1 MQQFLFERLS
11 VLPRNLD
18 GVAEPFDQV
27 AAIVAQI
34 QRIASTARSVG
45 DSVGVVPWGMRAVPT
60 IGASATLQIEAYAK
74 TLGDAIA
81 RYEPR
86 IKSVRVSVE
95 RNEDPLSPYGLL
107 VSAVFPDE
115 NQPRNVRVAA
125 PF

>member
-1 MQQFLFERLS
+1 MQFLFERLS

-18 GVAEPFDQV
+18 GRSEPFDQV
-27 AAIVAQI
+27 AAVIAQI

-45 DSVGVVPWGMRAVPT
+45 DSVAVVPWGMRSVPT
-60 IGASATLQIEAYAK
+60 MGASATLQIEAYAK

-86 IKSVRVSVE
+86 LKSVQVSVE
-95 RNEDPLSPYGLL
+95 RNDDPLSPYGLL
-107 VSAVFPDE
+107 VSAIFPDE
-115 NQPRNVRVAA
+115 DQPRNVRVAA

>member
-1 MQQFLFERLS
+1 MQFLFERLS

-18 GVAEPFDQV
+18 GRSEPFDQV
-27 AAIVAQI
+27 AAVIAQI

-45 DSVGVVPWGMRAVPT
+45 DSVAVVPWGMRSVPT
-60 IGASATLQIEAYAK
+60 MGASATLQIEAFAK

-86 IKSVRVSVE
+86 LKSVQVSVE
-95 RNEDPLSPYGLL
+95 RHDDPLSPYGLL
-107 VSAVFPDE
+107 VSAIFPDE
-115 NQPRNVRVAA
+115 DQPRNVRVAA

>member
-1 MQQFLFERLS
+1 MQYLFERLS

-18 GVAEPFDQV
+18 GKVEPFDQA

-34 QRIASTARSVG
+34 QRIASTSRCVG
-45 DSVGVVPWGMRAVPT
+45 DAVGVVPWGMRAVPT
-60 IGASATLQIEAYAK
+60 IGANATLQIEAYAK
-74 TLGDAIA
+74 TLSDAIA

-86 IKSVRVSVE
+86 VKSVCVSIE
-95 RNEDPLSPYGLL
+95 RNDDPLSPYGLM
-107 VSAVFPDE
+107 VSAIFPDE

>member
-1 MQQFLFERLS
+1 MQFLFERLS
-11 VLPRNLD
+11 AFPRNLD
-18 GVAEPFDQV
+18 GKAEPFDQA

-45 DSVGVVPWGMRAVPT
+45 DSAGVVPWGMRAVPT
-60 IGASATLQIEAYAK
+60 MGASATLQFEAYAR
-74 TLGDAIA
+74 TLGEAIA

-86 IKSVRVSVE
+86 IRSVRVSVE

-107 VSAVFPDE
+107 VSAMFPDE

>member
-1 MQQFLFERLS
+1 MQFLFERLS
-11 VLPRNLD
+11 VLPRSLD
-18 GVAEPFDQV
+18 GKAEPFDEIS
-27 AAIVAQI
+27 AAIAQI

-45 DSVGVVPWGMRAVPT
+45 DGVGVVPWGMRAVPT

-86 IKSVRVSVE
+86 LTSVQVSVE
-95 RNEDPLSPYGLL
+95 RNDDPLSPYGLL
-107 VSAVFPDE
+107 VSAIFPDE
-115 NQPRNVRVAA
+115 DQPRNVRVAA